1 MGVVGRSFDWL
12 IGGPRIGGAAEARLG
27 AWRARPPA
35 DLGRAHERTRYVVVD
50 VEMAALDPHRRP
62 LPEIGAVAVSARR
75 IALGDAF
82 PPAPQRD
89 SPGADTRGALQGTD
103 DAGDAAAAGVVATLI
118 EFLEWAGK
126 GPLVVFGGVF
136 DPAMFERGLKVLFG
150 VPVGFAW
157 LDLAVLLPVLFRG
170 SGCVTLDDWL
180 EHFGLGTEPRN
191 DTVGNAFA
199 AAQLLLV
206 VLAAA
211 DAAGIDSPAQLLS
224 LPKARR

>member
-1 MGVVGRSFDWL
+1 
-12 IGGPRIGGAAEARLG
+12 
-27 AWRARPPA
+27 
-35 DLGRAHERTRYVVVD
+35 
-50 VEMAALDPHRRP
+50 
-62 LPEIGAVAVSARR
+62 
-75 IALGDAF
+75 
-82 PPAPQRD
+82 
-89 SPGADTRGALQGTD
+89 
-103 DAGDAAAAGVVATLI
+103 
-118 EFLEWAGK
+118 
-126 GPLVVFGGVF
+126 
-136 DPAMFERGLKVLFG
+136 LKELFG

-191 DTVGNAFA
+191 DTVANAFA

-224 LPKARR
+224 LPQARR

>member
-50 VEMAALDPHRRP
+50 VETAALDPHRRP
-62 LPEIGAVAVSARR
+62 LPAIGAVAVSARR
-75 IALGDAF
+75 IVLGDAF

-103 DAGDAAAAGVVATLI
+103 DPGEAAAAGVIATLI

-126 GPLVVFGGVF
+126 GPLVLFGGAF
-136 DPAMFERGLKVLFG
+136 DPAMFERGLKDLFG

-157 LDLAVLLPVLFRG
+157 LDLSELLPVLFRD
-170 SGCVTLDDWL
+170 SGCVSLDDWL
-180 EHFGLGTEPRN
+180 EHFGLDTEPRD
-191 DTVGNAFA
+191 DTVANAFA

-224 LPKARR
+224 LPQARR

>member
-1 MGVVGRSFDWL
+1 MGGVGRSIDWL

-27 AWRARPPA
+27 AWRAQPPA
-35 DLGRAHERTRYVVVD
+35 DLERSHERTRYVVVD
-50 VEMAALDPHRRP
+50 VATAALDPRPSP
-62 LPEIGAVAVSARR
+62 LPAIGAVAVSACR

-82 PPAPQRD
+82 PPAPWREP
-89 SPGADTRGALQGTD
+89 PGTATRGPLQPMD
-103 DAGDAAAAGVVATLI
+103 DAGDAAAAGVIATLI

-126 GPLVVFGGVF
+126 GPLVLFGGAF
-136 DPAMFERGLKVLFG
+136 DPAMFERGLKDLFG
-150 VPVGFAW
+150 VPVGFPW
-157 LDLAVLLPVLFRG
+157 LDLAVLLPALFRDT
-170 SGCVTLDDWL
+170 GCASLDDWL
-180 EHFGLGTEPRN
+180 EHFGLPTEPRN
-191 DTVGNAFA
+191 DAVANAFA